1 MDKID
6 WDSVQERQEGEFD
19 NPPPGGY
26 VAVITGVTDNE
37 EKKYLEI
44 LWDYTEPPYIGT
56 NADAFA
62 RNGRWITKLYRSYKE
77 KARPFFKSFKTALEG
92 SNPGFRFE
100 EKALDHMIG
109 KKIGL
114 VLGEEEY
121 IKQSTGEVKTKLY
134 VYQVRSVKSIL
145 NKEYKVP
152 AKKLLAGSGGGAVSG
167 TPKGYGVAVTAEA
180 SFDNGELPF

>member
-1 MDKID
+1 MKAID

-26 VAVITGVTDNE
+26 IAVITGVRDNE
-37 EKKYLEI
+37 EKEYLEI
-44 LWDYTEPPYIGT
+44 QWDYTQPPYIGT
-56 NADAFA
+56 NADTFA
-62 RNGRWITKLYRSYKE
+62 RAGFWPTVLFRSYKP
-77 KARPFFKSFKTALEG
+77 KALPFFKSFKTALEG

-121 IKQSTGEVKTKLY
+121 IKQSTGEVKNRLY

-145 NKEYKVP
+145 DKDFKVP
-152 AKKLLAGSGGGAVSG
+152 AKKTLPGSAASG
-167 TPKGYGVAVTAEA
+167 TPKGYGVPVTAEE
-180 SFDNGELPF
+180 SFDDGELPF